1 MQRLGLQTLVDR
13 LSHLTA
19 ADITVPAVQQIVA
32 DGVLDDAELRRYVGA
47 RPDRYARRLVHRGK
61 LFDVMVLTW
70 APGQCTPI
78 HNHSGN
84 CGWVR
89 LVRGQIAEDT
99 FRLVPGAALPDAAVA
114 SSVNGRV
121 GNVGLEATGSGVITT
136 VGAVAT
142 VDRARAI
149 HRIGNP
155 APVGGD
161 TTVTLHVYSLPHDR
175 CVAFDQASR
184 TCEPREMRF
193 DEPLA

>member
-1 MQRLGLQTLVDR
+1 MQRLHLQTLVDR
-13 LSHLTA
+13 LERLTA
-19 ADITVPAVQQIVA
+19 HDITVPAVQQIVG
-32 DGVLDDAELRRYVGA
+32 DGALDDAELRRYVGA
-47 RPDRYARRLVHRGK
+47 HPDRYARRLVHRGK

-70 APGQCTPI
+70 APGQGTPI
-78 HNHSGN
+78 HNHAGN

-89 LVRGQIAEDT
+89 LVRGQIGEET
-99 FRLVPGAALPDAAVA
+99 FGLVPGASLPDAAVA

-121 GNVGLEATGSGVITT
+121 GNVGLELTGTGVIST

-155 APVGGD
+155 AKVGGD

-175 CVAFDQASR
+175 CVAFDLASR
-184 TCEPREMRF
+184 TCEPRDMRF
-193 DEPLA
+193 DAPIA